1 MVVEE
6 GMECFIVDY
15 EWYGVRGESER
26 RKGIERGVLIRMG
39 IKRGEIWE
47 FIMGGW
53 AFYIVNTGTL
63 FGVSCRVSRV
73 YGGLLPFWEVSR
85 V

>member
-6 GMECFIVDY
+6 GMVWIIVDY

-53 AFYIVNTGTL
+53 AFQ
-63 FGVSCRVSRV
+63 GVVGSFFKNKRCRDVDV
-73 YGGLLPFWEVSR
+73 
-85 V
+85 

>member
-6 GMECFIVDY
+6 GMVWIIVDY

-53 AFYIVNTGTL
+53 AF
-63 FGVSCRVSRV
+63 
-73 YGGLLPFWEVSR
+73 
-85 V
+85 

>member
-53 AFYIVNTGTL
+53 AF
-63 FGVSCRVSRV
+63 
-73 YGGLLPFWEVSR
+73 
-85 V
+85 

>member
-1 MVVEE
+1 VVVEE

-53 AFYIVNTGTL
+53 AFK
-63 FGVSCRVSRV
+63 GVVGSFFKNKRCRDV
-73 YGGLLPFWEVSR
+73 EV
-85 V
+85 